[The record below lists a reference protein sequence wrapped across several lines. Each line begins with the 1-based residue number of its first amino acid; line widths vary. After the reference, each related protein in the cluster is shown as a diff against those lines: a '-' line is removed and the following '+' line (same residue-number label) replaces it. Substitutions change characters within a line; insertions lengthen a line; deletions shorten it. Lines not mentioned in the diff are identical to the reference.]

1 MADVVQKLVCPH
13 RGAAHALRNRAK
25 QLVDLIYASKQ
36 YIQTLREVS
45 TPRKIH
51 NSSGSL
57 RLIDQIAGDENSFV
71 NELLAPDGLRTI
83 LEDLVS
89 LDRKTARNQEESH
102 QNNPGFTKQVLSFN
116 EELINLTALMDN
128 SRLGKTQEQQ
138 EQKVCRKANVVN
150 HAIKQLQTTCTDSR
164 ISDPHIDPYFV
175 CRRTN
180 FVLKTYLQMEM
191 EYAKQCVAEQNV
203 QKQLE
208 SEVFEIMQEIPI
220 EHGEQISAMMDKH
233 NEMLYL
239 ADQRVHSFHA
249 LTDWTAFETKF
260 AANFVPE
267 NIQRFVLDETNH
279 PDDSGYT
286 RFQHVFEPELEIYH
300 KLGVKKCLSDG
311 KINAESSLL
320 DKCRGFTVKLK
331 SKQRGFAVRGA
342 WYISTD
348 SYLIEFD
355 ERMHSTITILELPK
369 VRISDLAPDE
379 HVVYGYFTLRGRK
392 VRLYEEEK
400 RGRERDY
407 KFRLPWEK
415 ARAFHQ
421 VLRSCAGGADQVEI
435 NDDEIS
441 SASRASSLSGDTT
454 LVSRQTSHV

>member
-1 MADVVQKLVCPH
+1 MADVVQKLICPH

-25 QLVDLIYASKQ
+25 QLVDLISASKQ
-36 YIQTLREVS
+36 YMQTLREAT

-51 NSSGSL
+51 GSGSL
-57 RLIDQIAGDENSFV
+57 RLIDAIPGDKNSLV
-71 NELLAPDGLRTI
+71 NDLLAPDGLQTI

-89 LDRKTARNQEESH
+89 LDSKTAPNREQSH
-102 QNNPGFTKQVLSFN
+102 QNNASFTKQVLSFN
-116 EELINLTALMDN
+116 EELINLAALMDN

-138 EQKVCRKANVVN
+138 EQKVCEKANAVN
-150 HAIKQLQTTCTDSR
+150 RAIKGLQTTCTDSI

-180 FVLKTYLQMEM
+180 FTMKTYLQMEM
-191 EYAKQCVAEQNV
+191 EYAKRCVAEQNV

-208 SEVFEIMQEIPI
+208 CKVFEIMQEIPV
-220 EHGEQISAMMDKH
+220 EHGVQMSAMIDES
-233 NEMLYL
+233 NEMLSL
-239 ADQRVHSFHA
+239 TEQRVHSFHA
-249 LTDWTAFETKF
+249 LTDWTAFETKYT
-260 AANFVPE
+260 ANFIPE
-267 NIQRFVLDETNH
+267 NIQRLVLDETNH
-279 PDDSGYT
+279 PDDSGHT

-300 KLGVKKCLSDG
+300 KLGVKKGLSDG
-311 KINAESSLL
+311 KINVESSLL
-320 DKCRGFTVKLK
+320 AKCKDFTNKVR

-342 WYISTD
+342 WYVSTD

-355 ERMHSTITILELPK
+355 ERQHSTITIFDLRK
-369 VRISDLAPDE
+369 VRVSDLAPDE

-392 VRLYEEEK
+392 VRLDGEEK

-415 ARAFHQ
+415 ARVFHQ
-421 VLRSCAGGADQVEI
+421 VLRSCGSKDDQVAI
-435 NDDEIS
+435 NDDEVS
-441 SASRASSLSGDTT
+441 SASSASSLSGDTT